1 MDPWILVHYGLNGLA
16 HTTCVFLL
24 ASGLSLI
31 YGMSRVL
38 NLAHGAL
45 FMVGAYVT
53 YECVRQTGNFWLTLI
68 LAPLVVGAIGLLVE
82 RFLLRRVEGRVY
94 SDNLLLTFGLLFV
107 LSDLIRVVWGVQ
119 WRTVSEADVLT
130 GAVPIVGQAYPLY
143 NLFHIAAGTIVF
155 IGLTLFL
162 RLTRWGQMIRAAAT
176 EPDLAAGLGLP
187 VPRLRSFV
195 FGLGAALAG
204 LMGAL
209 HGPLINVNLSM
220 GHRYL
225 MDAIA
230 VVVIGGLGNI
240 TGAYIGALIVGQ
252 LQAFGVLFVPF
263 FERIFIY
270 GLMILILLVRPRGLM
285 GQSMG

>member
-1 MDPWILVHYGLNGLA
+1 MDPWILLHYCLNGLA

-53 YECVRQTGNFWLTLI
+53 YECVRQTGNFWLTLV
-68 LAPLVVGAIGLLVE
+68 LAPALVGAIGLLVE

-119 WRTVSEADVLT
+119 WRTVSEADILT
-130 GAVPIVGQAYPLY
+130 GAVPIFGQAYPVY
-143 NLFHIAAGTIVF
+143 NLFHIGAGTIVF

-187 VPRLRSFV
+187 VPRLKSFV
-195 FGLGAALAG
+195 FGLGASLAG

-230 VVVIGGLGNI
+230 VVVI
-240 TGAYIGALIVGQ
+240 
-252 LQAFGVLFVPF
+252 
-263 FERIFIY
+263 
-270 GLMILILLVRPRGLM
+270 
-285 GQSMG
+285 

>member
-1 MDPWILVHYGLNGLA
+1 MDPWILIHYGLNGLA

-68 LAPLVVGAIGLLVE
+68 LAPVVVGAIGLLVE

-209 HGPLINVNLSM
+209 HGSLINVNLSM

-230 VVVIGGLGNI
+230 VVVIGGLGNV
-240 TGAYIGALIVGQ
+240 TGAYVGALIVGQ

-270 GLMILILLVRPRGLM
+270 GLMILILLIRPRGLM